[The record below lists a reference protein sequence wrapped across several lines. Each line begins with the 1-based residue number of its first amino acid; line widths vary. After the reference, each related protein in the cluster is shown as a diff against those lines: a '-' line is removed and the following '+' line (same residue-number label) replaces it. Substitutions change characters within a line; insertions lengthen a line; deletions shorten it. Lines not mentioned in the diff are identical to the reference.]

1 MNIQHLLEN
10 RISLSTTFNR
20 AKHIVVVG
28 AGGTGGYLIPNLAR
42 QVSIQNS
49 LRAQEGLPPHTLTI
63 VDQDSVESKNLIRQN
78 FVAADIGKNKAEVMA
93 QRYSRGY
100 QMSINFV
107 PAYIKDEQQLADIFR
122 PNFHGR
128 SDDSLV
134 LIDCVD
140 NNKTRTIFKKF
151 LDSGIHNQHEQLP
164 IYYLSSGNEEFGG
177 QVIFSLHNTHR
188 GAKQVIHMSKERVI
202 SNILYDS
209 VSLFDIFPGTL
220 DATDE
225 FPDEASCAER
235 AESAPQN
242 IFTNMTAA
250 NILFGFM
257 NQLLTKRD
265 SGIEEFAVF
274 FNAQKM
280 TNRTFTASYSQIEE
294 AMKMTPDN
302 PRKPAFFQQPE
313 REGEGRTLRAEAS
326 FADSPWA

>member
-63 VDQDSVESKNLIRQN
+63 VDQDSVESRNLIRQN
-78 FVAADIGKNKAEVMA
+78 FVSADIGKNKAEVMA

-151 LDSGIHNQHEQLP
+151 LDSAIHNQHEQLP

-177 QVIFSLHNTHR
+177 QVILSLHNTGR
-188 GAKQVIHMSKERVI
+188 GAKQVIHMSKERAI
-202 SNILYDS
+202 SNMLYDS

-265 SGIEEFAVF
+265 TGIEEFAVF

-294 AMKMTPDN
+294 VMNMTPDN
-302 PRKPAFFQQPE
+302 PRKPVFFQQRE
-313 REGEGRTLRAEAS
+313 QEGEGRTPRAEVS